1 MDKAAETFSEW
12 FQSQTFERAIA
23 IAIGVVIILVINHF
37 IGKALTE
44 RIKDNSRKYR
54 ARKAV
59 NMIAYILVVC
69 VVLFV
74 YSDKLGN
81 IGVALGVAGAGVAF
95 ALQEVIVSLAGWL
108 NIMIVG
114 TVSVGQRVKIADVTG
129 DIIDIGILSTT
140 IMETG
145 DWVRGDLYN
154 GRIVTLSNS
163 FIFKE
168 KVHNY
173 SAEYPFLWDE
183 IQVPMRTESD
193 YKQAKEVFIKVLEEI
208 CGDYA
213 DQSRQEWASMA
224 NRYRIEDAQV
234 QPMVTLE
241 INENWILFTL
251 RYIVDFK
258 KRRSTKD
265 EIFNRILEELNS
277 PSARYKLATSTLEVT
292 TIQGSGIENE

>member
-1 MDKAAETFSEW
+1 MDNAPQVFSEW
-12 FQSQTFERAIA
+12 LHSQTFERAIA
-23 IAIGVVIILVINHF
+23 IAIGVVVILVINHF
-37 IGKALTE
+37 VRKALTE
-44 RIKDNSRKYR
+44 SIKDNSRKYR
-54 ARKAV
+54 TRKAV
-59 NMIAYILVVC
+59 NMIAYLLVVC

-108 NIMIVG
+108 NIMIAG

-183 IQVPMRTESD
+183 IQVPIRTESD
-193 YKQAKEVFIKVLEEI
+193 YTQAKATFVKVLEEV

-213 DQSRQEWASMA
+213 DQSKQKWASMA
-224 NRYRIEDAQV
+224 NRFRIEEAQV
-234 QPMVTLE
+234 EPMVTLE

-265 EIFNRILEELNS
+265 EIFSRVLEELNK
-277 PSARYKLATSTLEVT
+277 PEAQFQLATSTLEVT
-292 TIQGSGIENE
+292 TFTGK